1 MLIGSIVFFLLT
13 AILFFAGFFVPPS
26 LAMAQLQQQQ
36 QQTTT
41 TTTATT
47 PLSIT
52 TIPPLTP
59 QELEQQNR
67 PQNVIA
73 STTRDLNETEKQVS
87 GVVFTPRWSDV
98 VWVNANSVA
107 VLIAYCLPGEFADSG
122 QEILGGFGLEVLE
135 SYAVDLPQGFMA
147 WMAVVGN
154 QADDVQQNGR
164 RLPATLGVI
173 CASDLNNTESR
184 ILSPQE
190 KQEINN
196 VIQQFITIQNMQVT
210 NIDQVINIIDNV
222 TAPPQN
228 GTGGGGGMT
237 PPTTTEQPLRAEI
250 IPNATSGFV
259 QDRFEL
265 KTNLTGGTPP
275 YFYDWDFDST
285 DLTSFAC
292 SYDAFVEGDNS
303 CLMIFTNSQPLTH
316 EVAVTVRD
324 SVGKTASDTIQI
336 TVRERLPGGAIAP
349 EPGGVAPPV
358 EGLSPRVPPTNDTGA
373 ASASAT
379 ESPLRV
385 EAIANATQAV
395 APATIR
401 FDANITGGAP
411 PYSYSWSD
419 PSLGLIDLDRSITL
433 NFFEP
438 GKFTYILTVTDSRGK
453 VVTDNVQIVISERVP
468 TEGIVAP
475 EPGGIAPPPLEGGV
489 SPGVPEGGE
498 GEETEGGGE
507 EPPSSDETGGG

>member
-1 MLIGSIVFFLLT
+1 M
-13 AILFFAGFFVPPS
+13 PPS
-26 LAMAQLQQQQ
+26 LAIAQLQQ

-41 TTTATT
+41 TPSAS
-47 PLSIT
+47 PSSSLISP

-59 QELEQQNR
+59 EEQAQQNR
-67 PQNVIA
+67 LQNVIA
-73 STTRDLNETEKQVS
+73 ATTANLNETEKQVS
-87 GVVFTPRWSDV
+87 GVVFTPRWSEP
-98 VWVNANSVA
+98 VWVNANSIA

-135 SYAVDLPQGFMA
+135 SYAIALPQGFMA

-164 RLPATLGVI
+164 RLPAALGVI

-303 CLMIFTNSQPLTH
+303 CLMIFTNAQPLTH

-336 TVRERLPGGAIAP
+336 TVEER
-349 EPGGVAPPV
+349 PGGVLLPP
-358 EGLSPRVPPTNDTGA
+358 E
-373 ASASAT
+373 
-379 ESPLRV
+379 
-385 EAIANATQAV
+385 
-395 APATIR
+395 
-401 FDANITGGAP
+401 TGGEGQP
-411 PYSYSWSD
+411 PGG
-419 PSLGLIDLDRSITL
+419 GLL
-433 NFFEP
+433 P
-438 GKFTYILTVTDSRGK
+438 
-453 VVTDNVQIVISERVP
+453 
-468 TEGIVAP
+468 
-475 EPGGIAPPPLEGGV
+475 GIAPGEEEQAQAPPTVPEEGEPTTGEGTPPETGEEP
-489 SPGVPEGGE
+489 SPPGDDTGGEEGEGGE
-498 GEETEGGGE
+498 SPPDEELTTPLDGGG
-507 EPPSSDETGGG
+507 

>member
-1 MLIGSIVFFLLT
+1 MLIGSTALFLLA
-13 AILFFAGFFVPPS
+13 AILFVGFFIPPS
-26 LAMAQLQQQQ
+26 LAMAQQQ

-41 TTTATT
+41 TTTTGTVVAPPPTTT
-47 PLSIT
+47 PLT
-52 TIPPLTP
+52 PPLTP
-59 QELEQQNR
+59 EEKEQQNR
-67 PQNVIA
+67 LQGVIA
-73 STTRDLNETEKQVS
+73 ATTRDLNETEKQVS
-87 GVVFTPRWSDV
+87 GVVFTPRWSEPL
-98 VWVNANSVA
+98 WVNPNSIA
-107 VLIAYCLPGEFADSG
+107 VIIAYCLPGEFADSG

-164 RLPATLGVI
+164 RLPAALGVI

-303 CLMIFTNSQPLTH
+303 CL
-316 EVAVTVRD
+316 
-324 SVGKTASDTIQI
+324 
-336 TVRERLPGGAIAP
+336 
-349 EPGGVAPPV
+349 
-358 EGLSPRVPPTNDTGA
+358 
-373 ASASAT
+373 
-379 ESPLRV
+379 
-385 EAIANATQAV
+385 
-395 APATIR
+395 
-401 FDANITGGAP
+401 
-411 PYSYSWSD
+411 
-419 PSLGLIDLDRSITL
+419 
-433 NFFEP
+433 
-438 GKFTYILTVTDSRGK
+438 
-453 VVTDNVQIVISERVP
+453 
-468 TEGIVAP
+468 
-475 EPGGIAPPPLEGGV
+475 
-489 SPGVPEGGE
+489 
-498 GEETEGGGE
+498 
-507 EPPSSDETGGG
+507 